1 MYDNYRFR
9 VDICNTLHDLTVL
22 TVARVKG
29 ISRGWI
35 SKRLLRSGLV
45 VIVRRVLFG
54 KVEKILSV
62 AERVNTIVN
71 FE

>member
-1 MYDNYRFR
+1 M
-9 VDICNTLHDLTVL
+9 TVL